1 MASRRVRVVTAD
13 LNRFAERLI
22 KRLVINLVRGLKET
36 TPKDTTWASV
46 NWIPQIGSAR
56 VAPSGTREA
65 ARAGLVSDAEQTA
78 GVSRV
83 GATYKLRMGA
93 VHITN
98 LVPYIVELNEG
109 SSAKAPAAFV
119 QATIFR
125 SIVLTI
131 SGG

>member
-22 KRLVINLVRGLKET
+22 KRLVINLTRGLRDT
-36 TPKDTTWASV
+36 TPKLTGWASV

-56 VAPSGTREA
+56 IAPSGTREA
-65 ARAGLVSDAEQTA
+65 AQAGLVSDAEQVA
-78 GVSRV
+78 GLARV
-83 GATYKLRMGA
+83 GTTYKLRMGA

-98 LVPYIVELNEG
+98 LVPYIVKLNDG

-125 SIVLTI
+125 SIILTL